1 MFTFANEIDSFL
13 FTRAWLLVLPVFIIV
28 AFSAIIPLVALLC
41 YAGLRAIPE
50 AYYQAAKIDGAS
62 SWAVFR
68 YIQLPKMRGVLTIA
82 VMIGGML
89 VWELVSP
96 TIARKGF
103 LAIPT
108 TRGTRLFV
116 GLLGTA
122 YIHLAWIGLTD
133 WNLWFALPVSA
144 VWVVVVMR
152 WG

>member
-1 MFTFANEIDSFL
+1 MRFDWMYWTVPTAIF
-13 FTRAWLLVLPVFIIV
+13 FI
-28 AFSAIIPLVALLC
+28 
-41 YAGLRAIPE
+41 
-50 AYYQAAKIDGAS
+50 
-62 SWAVFR
+62 
-68 YIQLPKMRGVLTIA
+68 TIA
-82 VMIGGML
+82 LMIGGML

-144 VWVVVVMR
+144 VWVVVVIR